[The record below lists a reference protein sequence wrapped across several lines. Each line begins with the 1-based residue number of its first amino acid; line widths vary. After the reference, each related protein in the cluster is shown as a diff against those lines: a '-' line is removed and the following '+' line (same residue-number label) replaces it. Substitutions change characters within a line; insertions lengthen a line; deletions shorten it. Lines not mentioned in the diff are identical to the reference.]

1 MAEVAIEIA
10 GRSYPINCRDGDEE
24 HIRDIARLVHDK
36 VEQAV
41 RSVGAADEARRLLL
55 AALLL
60 ADELEEARRA
70 TPAAAT
76 AAADASTALTPD
88 LAPVLERLA
97 ARVEDVA
104 QHLEQAHANA

>member
-70 TPAAAT
+70 TPAAA
-76 AAADASTALTPD
+76 ADASAALTPD

>member
-10 GRSYPINCRDGDEE
+10 GRTYPINCRDGDEA
-24 HIRDIARLVHDK
+24 HVRDIARLVHDK

-60 ADELEEARRA
+60 ADELDEARRA
-70 TPAAAT
+70 GPSAPASEPAA
-76 AAADASTALTPD
+76 D

-97 ARVEDVA
+97 ARVESVA
-104 QHLEQAHANA
+104 AHLERTPVNA